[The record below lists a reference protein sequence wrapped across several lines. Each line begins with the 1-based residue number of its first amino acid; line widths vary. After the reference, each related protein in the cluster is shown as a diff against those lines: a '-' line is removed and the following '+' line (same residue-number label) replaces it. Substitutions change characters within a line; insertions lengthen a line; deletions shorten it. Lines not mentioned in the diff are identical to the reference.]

1 MGVSIETSADH
12 EAMSRQAAQSI
23 LAALANKPDLLLC
36 AAGGST
42 PLRTYEL
49 LAEGQPLNS
58 SAFRS
63 LRVIKLDEWGGLG
76 TEGPGSCEAQLRSL
90 LVVPLNLQEGRY
102 IGFRGESADPEAE
115 CQTVRRRLEAEGPI
129 DVCVLGLGL
138 NGHVGMNEPAP
149 ILRPTAHVAH
159 LTETSLRH
167 SMLANVRSKP
177 TYGLTLGMAEILA
190 SRQILLLVSG
200 AAKREPLRQLLRR
213 EITTGFPASLLWL
226 HSNWVLLCDRDAA
239 DGLDLNP

>member
-1 MGVSIETSADH
+1 MSVSIEVSGDH

-23 LAALANKPDLLLC
+23 LTALANKPDLLLC

-49 LAEGQPLNS
+49 LAENQELNPDV
-58 SAFRS
+58 FRS
-63 LRVIKLDEWGGLG
+63 LRVVKLDEWGGLG
-76 TEGPGSCEAQLRSL
+76 ADDPGSCEAQLRSL
-90 LVVPLNLQEGRY
+90 LVVPLKLQQDRY
-102 IGFRGESADPEAE
+102 FGFRGDLSDPKAE
-115 CQTVRRRLEAEGPI
+115 CERVRTRLEAEGPI

-149 ILRPTAHVAH
+149 VLRPTAHVAH

-167 SMLANVRSKP
+167 TMLANARSKP

-190 SRQILLLVSG
+190 SRRILLLVSG

-226 HSNWVLLCDRDAA
+226 HSNWALHCDRAAA
-239 DGLDLNP
+239 DGLELNP